1 MKIIPIIMLFIFV
14 SFLSVPTIVTVIEKK
29 SNVSMC
35 FSFSE
40 EELHKNVKEI
50 PADFNLNFDYK
61 FDTQIVIKNSKIIS
75 KNVSKYDTI
84 SEEIFSPPPELI

>member
-40 EELHKNVKEI
+40 EEFHKNSKEI
-50 PADFNLNFDYK
+50 KANFKFNFDYK
-61 FDTQIVIKNSKIIS
+61 FVTQIIVKNPKIIS
-75 KNVSKYDTI
+75 KNVSIHDNV
-84 SEEIFSPPPELI
+84 SEEIFSPPPEIV